1 MSHNEWDDFFNK
13 KELNEIFESETERE
27 DEISNTDVMQKTKF
41 LNPPTSEDD
50 IVGGWSTC
58 IFSNSKCTTLYI
70 GKAEKQ
76 FLGDVDGL
84 YVSVELD

>member
-41 LNPPTSEDD
+41 
-50 IVGGWSTC
+50 
-58 IFSNSKCTTLYI
+58 
-70 GKAEKQ
+70 
-76 FLGDVDGL
+76 
-84 YVSVELD
+84 